1 MQMEYL
7 LVEYLYKL
15 IYLCCNMYD
24 VDFKKVKL
32 QNFVQL
38 VYVINYVLFLKSCYF
53 NIRNEIEL
61 LIQFLNLKLNF
72 EVFCILLQFRSLI
85 YC

>member
-7 LVEYLYKL
+7 LDEYFYKL
-15 IYLCCNMYD
+15 IYLCYNMYD

>member
-7 LVEYLYKL
+7 LDEYFYKL
-15 IYLCCNMYD
+15 IYLCRNTYD

-38 VYVINYVLFLKSCYF
+38 VYVMNYVLFLKSCYF

-61 LIQFLNLKLNF
+61 LIQFLNLKLNLRF
-72 EVFCILLQFRSLI
+72 FVFRYSLDV
-85 YC
+85 

>member
-7 LVEYLYKL
+7 LDEYFYKL
-15 IYLCCNMYD
+15 IYLCRNIYD

-72 EVFCILLQFRSLI
+72 EVFCISLQFRSLI